1 VRLGNCANLWLGQV
15 RGSTERAVCLDDD
28 PVIAGELIEFRL
40 LVGRVDFNL
49 MHGRHD
55 LGGSQKAV
63 EKGKLEVR
71 YSDRPD
77 QTLPV

>member
-15 RGSTERAVCLDDD
+15 RGSTERAVC
-28 PVIAGELIEFRL
+28 L